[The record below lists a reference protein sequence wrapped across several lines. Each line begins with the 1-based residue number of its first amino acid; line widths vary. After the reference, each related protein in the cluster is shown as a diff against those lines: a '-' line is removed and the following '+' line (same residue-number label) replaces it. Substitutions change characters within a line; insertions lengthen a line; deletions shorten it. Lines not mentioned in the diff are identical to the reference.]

1 MKKTLIIFICLTG
14 LVQVG
19 AITESNDQIISYGNN
34 KFQNIE
40 KRLPKLECSQF
51 HKYRGLLQNS
61 YLFFEKMKIGR
72 VAFMGGS
79 ITEGHGWR
87 DSIMSFLQRKFPE
100 TIFEFIQAGIP
111 SMGSTPGAFR
121 LEHDVLKLGKI
132 DLFFEEA
139 AVNDRG
145 NGASDTEQI
154 RAMEGIIRHIRL
166 VYPACDIVM
175 MHFADPGKIAD
186 YRKGIIP
193 AEIRNHEKVAEHYQV
208 SSINLAREVTSRIDA
223 GEFSWEKDFV
233 DLHPSPF
240 GHNIYYQSIKSFLEN
255 CWRGIPVTTDSLI
268 NHPLPEKLDKYCY
281 DKGKLI
287 PLTDVKASKGWLY
300 VNDWTPKDTMP
311 AREGFVH
318 VPMLVSELPGEN
330 ISLDFTGKGVGI
342 VVVAGPDAGTIEFRI
357 DHGKWD
363 TLSLQ
368 TPWSYR
374 VHLPWYYV
382 LRDNL
387 KVKNHTL
394 KLRLVSGKLT
404 TQNTACRIR
413 YFFINE

>member
-1 MKKTLIIFICLTG
+1 MIFICLTA
-14 LVQVG
+14 LFQAV
-19 AITESNDQIISYGNN
+19 AIAESNGHIISYGDN

-61 YLFFEKMKIGR
+61 YLVFEKMKKGR

-87 DSIMSFLQRKFPE
+87 DSIMSFLERKFPE
-100 TIFEFIQAGIP
+100 TKFEFIQAGIP

-121 LEHDVLKLGKI
+121 LEHDVLKIGKI

-166 VYPACDIVM
+166 IYPACDIVM

-193 AEIRNHEKVAEHYQV
+193 AEIRNHEKVAEHYEV

-240 GHNIYYQSIKSFLEN
+240 GQNIYYKSIKSLLEN
-255 CWRGIPVTTDSLI
+255 CWRDIPLTTDSLI

-287 PLTDVKASKGWLY
+287 PLTDIKASNGWLF
-300 VNDWTPKDTMP
+300 VKDWTPKDTMP
-311 AREGFVH
+311 TRENFVH

-330 ISLDFTGKGVGI
+330 ITLDFTGKGVGI
-342 VVVAGPDAGTIEFRI
+342 VVVAGPDAGTIEFKI
-357 DHGKWD
+357 DRGKWGK
-363 TLSLQ
+363 LNLQ

-374 VHLPWYYV
+374 LHLPWYYV

-387 KVKNHTL
+387 TLKNHTL
-394 KLRLVSGKLT
+394 KLRLVSGKLAS
-404 TQNTACRIR
+404 QIAACRIR